1 MTALHDTMQVA
12 AVEQE
17 LLTMDCQVQD
27 QETAETAEV
36 EELVTALLLAV
47 SVVLVEFHTE
57 QITQT
62 QLAVTAEQ
70 TLAEAEVHQVGG
82 KLQQEAVAQELQ

>member
-1 MTALHDTMQVA
+1 MQVA

-47 SVVLVEFHTE
+47 SVVL
-57 QITQT
+57 
-62 QLAVTAEQ
+62 AE
-70 TLAEAEVHQVGG
+70 LV
-82 KLQQEAVAQELQ
+82 